1 MENIVILNVDDNS
14 GARHAK
20 TRLLLNA
27 GFRVE
32 EAADGVTALSL
43 VDELVPALVV
53 LDVKLP
59 DMSGHE
65 VCRRIKAGAATSG
78 VLVLQTSAALLSSLD
93 TERGMDSGADYYL
106 AAPFEPKDLVNT
118 VRALLHA
125 QR

>member
-1 MENIVILNVDDNS
+1 MHNILILNVDDNG

-32 EAADGVTALSL
+32 EAADGASALAM
-43 VDELVPALVV
+43 VDEFMPALVV

-59 DMSGHE
+59 DISGHE
-65 VCRRIKAGAATSG
+65 VCRRIKANAATG
-78 VLVLQTSAALLSSLD
+78 HVVVLQTSAALLSSDD

-118 VRALLHA
+118 VRTLLHA
-125 QR
+125 QE

>member
-1 MENIVILNVDDNS
+1 MENIVVLNVDDNT

-32 EAADGVTALSL
+32 EAADGATALSM
-43 VDELVPALVV
+43 VDALLPALVV

-65 VCRRIKAGAATSG
+65 VCRRIKAGAGTG
-78 VLVLQTSAALLSSLD
+78 HVVVLQTSAALLSSDD
-93 TERGMDSGADYYL
+93 TERGMESGADFYL
-106 AAPFEPKDLVNT
+106 AAPFEPMDLINT
-118 VRALLHA
+118 VRTLLHA

>member
-1 MENIVILNVDDNS
+1 MENIVVLNVDDNT

-32 EAADGVTALSL
+32 EAADGATALSM
-43 VDELVPALVV
+43 VDALLPALVV

-65 VCRRIKAGAATSG
+65 VCRRIKAGAATG
-78 VLVLQTSAALLSSLD
+78 HVVVLQTSAALLSSDD
-93 TERGMDSGADYYL
+93 TERGMESGADFYL
-106 AAPFEPKDLVNT
+106 AAPFEPMDLINT
-118 VRALLHA
+118 VRTLLHA